1 MDFHKIISFL
11 LQNWSLSGLFVILL
25 IWLIFEESKAQGPG
39 RQLSAQQVVAL
50 MNRDQAYL
58 VDLREPGVYLNNH
71 IIGANNI
78 KKVDLSANT
87 NQLPKSDD
95 KKIILVCQ
103 RGQTASGAWNQLK
116 KLGFDNAVILK
127 GGMEAW
133 FRANMPVV
141 TDKKGQ
147 KS

>member
-1 MDFHKIISFL
+1 MDFHTIISFL
-11 LQNWSLSGLFVILL
+11 LQNWSLSGLFIILL
-25 IWLIFEESKAQGPG
+25 IWLIFEESKAKGPG

-58 VDLREPGVYLNNH
+58 VDLREPGAYLNTH

-78 KKVDLSANT
+78 TKVDLSANT
-87 NQLPKSDD
+87 NQLPNNDD

-103 RGQTASGAWNQLK
+103 RGQTATGAWNQLK

-133 FRANMPVV
+133 SKANMPVV
-141 TDKKGQ
+141 AHKKGK